1 MPKAA
6 YPGSR
11 PMQNVAPAI
20 MKTETVNDHLRP
32 FLSPMLPQKIAPMGR
47 SKNDKA
53 NTANVWINAN
63 AGSSFGKN
71 TCAITTAKYEYVA

>member
-1 MPKAA
+1 
-6 YPGSR
+6 
-11 PMQNVAPAI
+11 
-20 MKTETVNDHLRP
+20 
-32 FLSPMLPQKIAPMGR
+32 MLPQKIAPMGR
-47 SKNDKA
+47 SRNDNA